1 MLGLL
6 CNMFFTHEFLPSF
19 SSVMK
24 VYNEMQAS
32 LPASEPPSVKE
43 DEQAE
48 NNHELPRVSLYNE
61 HFPLTGTEMSVITG
75 DDAQCTTQGKRR
87 IAANVSRSIEIIDA
101 DRTNKVAHLFE
112 TDAASMANCL
122 ARLGI
127 PGKHSLLT
135 QRETFDGLYEGILD
149 RVCSHDLKQF
159 HGAVVRFRELCRY
172 KSSALVKALVRK
184 LFETEAVRHALS
196 ISLEPEAYD
205 ESFAETALLQ
215 DAKLNVAACFRHLSV
230 DPAFARMLTT
240 DKSFLDLLGRCL
252 NQESVD
258 SIRHTVGFSFENRL
272 CQTIV
277 TCAY

>member
-1 MLGLL
+1 
-6 CNMFFTHEFLPSF
+6 
-19 SSVMK
+19 MK

-61 HFPLTGTEMSVITG
+61 QFPLTGTEMSVITG

-149 RVCSHDLKQF
+149 RVCSHDFEQF

-172 KSSALVKALVRK
+172 KSSALVKELVRK
-184 LFETEAVRHALS
+184 LFETDDDVNR
-196 ISLEPEAYD
+196 SLVCECSDVIKGLQLMIETSGVSMRQKHLVCHIAC
-205 ESFAETALLQ
+205 EKETLGSCCFGSKAEHFLLQ
-215 DAKLNVAACFRHLSV
+215 LRSTASTQQGKDRNAQHRSDH
-230 DPAFARMLTT
+230 FARCHRT
-240 DKSFLDLLGRCL
+240 GRCQGSGQPG
-252 NQESVD
+252 NQRWGLEGLEG
-258 SIRHTVGFSFENRL
+258 H
-272 CQTIV
+272 
-277 TCAY
+277 

>member
-1 MLGLL
+1 
-6 CNMFFTHEFLPSF
+6 
-19 SSVMK
+19 MK

-32 LPASEPPSVKE
+32 LPASEPPSLKG
-43 DEQAE
+43 DEQAK

-61 HFPLTGTEMSVITG
+61 QFPLTGTEMSMVTG
-75 DDAQCTTQGKRR
+75 DDAQRTTQEKRR
-87 IAANVSRSIEIIDA
+87 IAANVSKSIEIIEA
-101 DRTNKVAHLFE
+101 DRTGTRTSKVAHLFE
-112 TDAASMANCL
+112 TDAASMANFL

-127 PGKHSLLT
+127 SGKHSLLT

-230 DPAFARMLTT
+230 DPAFARMLAT

>member
-1 MLGLL
+1 MHGRNGVSGYGLR
-6 CNMFFTHEFLPSF
+6 NSGHVRNF
-19 SSVMK
+19 
-24 VYNEMQAS
+24 
-32 LPASEPPSVKE
+32 
-43 DEQAE
+43 
-48 NNHELPRVSLYNE
+48 
-61 HFPLTGTEMSVITG
+61 
-75 DDAQCTTQGKRR
+75 
-87 IAANVSRSIEIIDA
+87 
-101 DRTNKVAHLFE
+101 
-112 TDAASMANCL
+112 L

-149 RVCSHDLKQF
+149 RICSHDFEQF

-172 KSSALVKALVRK
+172 KSSALVKELVRK

-277 TCAY
+277 TCAYPPHSPAHSGLCPTNYFNYFICNVEWLQFPCSRAAEGGKSRESRGKRARRAALCRRVKDFEPR